1 MKTYFHNKIC
11 TLIFVVALLII
22 IREWKQS
29 SCPSSW
35 GMKKQTVVS
44 PHTEILLNNKKEQT
58 LMNTSIWMDLKVQH
72 ASWRKSESNPKGCVI
87 YDFLYPEGGQDW
99 KERLVAEEQWERVGG
114 NENCFV
120 LICVVVTWFWRQKEK
135 RAAKDELVR

>member
-29 SCPSSW
+29 SCPSSG
-35 GMKKQTVVS
+35 GMKKQTVIY

-58 LMNTSIWMDLKVQH
+58 IDEQTSMDGSPS
-72 ASWRKSESNPKGCVI
+72 ASR
-87 YDFLYPEGGQDW
+87 
-99 KERLVAEEQWERVGG
+99 
-114 NENCFV
+114 
-120 LICVVVTWFWRQKEK
+120 
-135 RAAKDELVR
+135 